1 MDYAFAMVDA
11 DMRPCYSR
19 RMKVS
24 DAVRFAGTKA
34 ELARIL
40 GLSPQ
45 AVSKWADT
53 LPPLQVYRLREKKP
67 RWFAKLRRE
76 QAAAHT
82 EAA

>member
-1 MDYAFAMVDA
+1 MISQAVLRYDA
-11 DMRPCYSR
+11 

-40 GLSPQ
+40 GLTPQ

-53 LPPLQVYRLREKKP
+53 LPPLQTYRLKEMKP
-67 RWFAKLRRE
+67 RWFAKLKRE
-76 QAAAHT
+76 QAEKLAA
-82 EAA
+82 

>member
-1 MDYAFAMVDA
+1 
-11 DMRPCYSR
+11 
-19 RMKVS
+19 MKVS

-45 AVSKWADT
+45 AVSKWVDT

-76 QAAAHT
+76 QATAQT
-82 EAA
+82 ESA